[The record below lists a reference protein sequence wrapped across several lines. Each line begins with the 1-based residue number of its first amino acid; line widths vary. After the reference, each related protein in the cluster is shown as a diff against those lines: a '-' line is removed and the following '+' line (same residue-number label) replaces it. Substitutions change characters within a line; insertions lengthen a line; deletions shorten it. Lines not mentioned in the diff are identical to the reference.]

1 MKKRVVGLLLC
12 LFMCLYVVA
21 YAATP
26 EAEMMSAQQQKAAS
40 WIDTMLV
47 KNKPTDALKL
57 MSSEAQKEI
66 SEKKI
71 IELTKKMTQ
80 NFGKFKGARF
90 ISWTALDQFQMLYLM
105 SFEKEPVV
113 RCVFFFNE
121 KGEMMNFAMQA
132 IKQKENTS
140 KEQNESK

>member
-1 MKKRVVGLLLC
+1 MKKRVVGLFLG
-12 LFMCLYVVA
+12 LFMCLSVVA

-26 EAEMMSAQQQKAAS
+26 EAEMMSAQQQKAVS

-47 KNKPTDALKL
+47 KNKPIDALKL
-57 MSSEAQKEI
+57 MNREAQKEI

-71 IELTKKMTQ
+71 IELTKEMTQ
-80 NFGKFKGARF
+80 NLGKFKGARF
-90 ISWTALDQFQMLYLM
+90 ISWTALDKFQMLYLM

-140 KEQNESK
+140 KE